1 MDREKMQAELVQ
13 KLQDMGKQEAH
24 DAKVYA
30 QGVQDGIAKAAEC
43 VRSAN
48 LSGIQ
53 PGSADAVNEFI
64 FELCKELDVHA
75 QDIRVNPALCLDEK
89 AAILAN
95 RIREAFGALKE

>member
-1 MDREKMQAELVQ
+1 MDREKMQVELVQ

-30 QGVQDGIAKAAEC
+30 QGVQDGIAMAAEC

-95 RIREAFGALKE
+95 RIREAFGAPKE